1 MISLGSTR
9 RIASSTKRFPDFTT
23 NTQKKSGRIWKE
35 VQLYKHQSVHTTLYY
50 FKHLPCTFFLFSCSY
65 PFPLLLHFY
74 IIHTVPFFTTID
86 ASNVPRASKF
96 QCRCG
101 KGYKNGGLH
110 LITCTYWL
118 HYVYTILFFSSFK
131 SITLL
136 AVLLVAP

>member
-50 FKHLPCTFFLFSCSY
+50 LSTCHVLFSLFCFL
-65 PFPLLLHFY
+65 PFSSSFAFY

-86 ASNVPRASKF
+86 ASNVPRASSF
-96 QCRCG
+96 SVDVG
-101 KGYKNGGLH
+101 KDIRMEGF
-110 LITCTYWL
+110 I
-118 HYVYTILFFSSFK
+118 
-131 SITLL
+131 
-136 AVLLVAP
+136 